1 MISRNFLLFFQIK
14 APELA
19 NTSWTISG
27 FSLDELYGMGITQE
41 VGVLE
46 VFQPFYVRVDVPYV
60 VRRGESVA
68 IQMVVYNYLTRE
80 LSADVTLENTE
91 DSAFVFG

>member
-1 MISRNFLLFFQIK
+1 
-14 APELA
+14 LA
-19 NTSWTISG
+19 NTSWTITG

-41 VGVLE
+41 AGYLE
-46 VFQPFYVRVDVPYV
+46 VFQPFYVRVDVPYL

-68 IQMVVYNYLTRE
+68 IQMVVYNYLNRE
-80 LSADVTLENTE
+80 IRAVVTLENTE

>member
-1 MISRNFLLFFQIK
+1 MILLFFHIQ

>member
-1 MISRNFLLFFQIK
+1 MILLFFQIQ

-91 DSAFVFG
+91 DSAFVLG

>member
-1 MISRNFLLFFQIK
+1 
-14 APELA
+14 
-19 NTSWTISG
+19 
-27 FSLDELYGMGITQE
+27 MGITQE

-91 DSAFVFG
+91 DSAFVF

>member
-1 MISRNFLLFFQIK
+1 
-14 APELA
+14 
-19 NTSWTISG
+19 
-27 FSLDELYGMGITQE
+27 MGITQE